1 MTRAPRMRDI
11 ALEIC
16 VRHGITAHHLVHGP
30 KAAALTLIRDEVC
43 FELRRRGRWS
53 FPEIARAIGYRS
65 HASVITACRRH
76 AARHQE
82 AA

>member
-16 VRHGITAHHLVHGP
+16 VRHGITAHELIHRTRLP
-30 KAAALTLIRDEVC
+30 ALTRIGDEVC
-43 FELRRRGRWS
+43 FELRRQGRWS

-65 HASVITACRRH
+65 HASVIKACQRH